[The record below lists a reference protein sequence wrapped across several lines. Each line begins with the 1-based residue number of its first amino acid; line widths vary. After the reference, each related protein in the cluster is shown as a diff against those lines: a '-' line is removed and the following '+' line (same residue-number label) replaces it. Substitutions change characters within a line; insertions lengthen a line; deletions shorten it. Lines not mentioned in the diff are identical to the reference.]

1 MDVKVGHLPD
11 PYRLDVAYCGGLPGG
26 AVERIVMDEPDPD
39 RLGPYIREALR
50 DYPFT
55 AGLRAVAPTDQYRSI
70 QFQ

>member
-1 MDVKVGHLPD
+1 MDVRVGHLPD
-11 PYRLDVAYCGGLPGG
+11 PYRLDVARAGGQPLGY
-26 AVERIVMDEPDPD
+26 AEKIVMDEPDPD

-55 AGLRAVAPTDQYRSI
+55 AGLRAVAPTDQHRSI

>member
-11 PYRLDVAYCGGLPGG
+11 PYRLDVAYCGGLPVG

-55 AGLRAVAPTDQYRSI
+55 AGLRAVAPTDQHRSI

>member
-1 MDVKVGHLPD
+1 MGVKVGHLPD
-11 PYRLDVAYCGGLPGG
+11 PYRLDVAYVSGQSVGV
-26 AVERIVMDEPDPD
+26 VEKIVMDEQDPD